1 MITTLPNLSSRLS
14 DRRRSLGMTFP
25 ALAERSGVS
34 EPTAKRILAGGV
46 AEASFEKVAAIAE
59 ALGMPLTSEPIDADD
74 FREQVAREKARRVAR
89 LVQGTSALESQ
100 AVDDVQYERL
110 VERSVRELLT
120 GSRRRL
126 WAS

>member
-1 MITTLPNLSSRLS
+1 
-14 DRRRSLGMTFP
+14 MTFP